1 MSSHGTA
8 HTQSA
13 YTLTLLESI
22 SSEVLAWAR
31 TRRAGKALT
40 HHGEAPEPLHW
51 PNVPKKAWQMNDAV
65 SNWRKKGRS
74 YVHWERPAFLAL
86 DPNRRLLA
94 TGRYADEEAANRRT
108 RKAAG
113 AGVGGKARP
122 RREAASPKA
131 AGKEAV
137 VGGTT
142 RPRRAAASQKAAS
155 KEVVGRE
162 PRPRRAAASQKA
174 VSKEVIGRELHPRQA
189 TATKKRKKD
198 GGGGGDGGDAPDS
211 GVEVSP
217 PTKRRSSRR
226 GGAVLSVKP

>member
-86 DPNRRLLA
+86 DPKRRLLA
-94 TGRYADEEAANRRT
+94 TGRYADEEPAPAATRPT

-113 AGVGGKARP
+113 A
-122 RREAASPKA
+122 E
-131 AGKEAV
+131 
-137 VGGTT
+137 VGGTAH
-142 RPRRAAASQKAAS
+142 PRRTAASQKAVS
-155 KEVVGRE
+155 KEAGVGGTA
-162 PRPRRAAASQKA
+162 RPRRAAASQKA
-174 VSKEVIGRELHPRQA
+174 VSKDVVGRELPPRQSA
-189 TATKKRKKD
+189 ATKKRKKD
-198 GGGGGDGGDAPDS
+198 GGGGGGDAPDS

-226 GGAVLSVKP
+226 GAAVLSVKA